1 MPTMKNPSSA
11 RLCASRPQ
19 TAIAATVALSLAFAC
34 GGSGGGAAT
43 TDDAGPEPPVGGG
56 GEGGGGPLG
65 GNAGENTGGQTG
77 GAGGGA
83 GGAGGAIAPLP
94 TEPQVVTFTVADDT
108 PTTPLGQIPFPSDLY
123 RDAEGRLDLR
133 GFPRPRSIAL
143 LETIVSEAETRTPG
157 FAPSGTMY
165 LNFGGTV
172 PTGRLPEDGAAS
184 LLPDSALQL
193 VNVDPASP
201 HRGERIPLQW
211 KVRETA
217 TDWLPANTLM
227 VRCVEGRAMRGGT
240 TYALVVTDA
249 AGLVDPAFA
258 GSLAAD
264 RPAGAA
270 AGRAWDAHAPL
281 RDYLADDPALAG
293 KVAGA
298 AVFTTQ
304 DPADELFRLYEHV
317 KALPAPELVS
327 IESLGI
333 QQINK
338 FELFDGVYRAPRFQ
352 EGNIPYQRPGEGALH
367 VDAAGEFEATGM
379 EDIRFSLSVP
389 NKDAPETGWPVV
401 MYGHGTGGDFHSYI
415 GEKIANILTRNDVA
429 VIAIDQ
435 IHHGTRDNG
444 VCAGQAD
451 PQTCVELL
459 FFNFFVPAAG
469 RDNVR
474 QSAIDYVSLHKFV
487 QTLRINPNQSRAGNI
502 VALDPTRIAYMGHSQ
517 GGLNGALY
525 MAIERDIRGGML
537 SGAGAGLDMS
547 VELKK
552 APVDLALPFAAV
564 LGLKPDDPLER
575 WHPTMM
581 LVETFVA
588 PGDPVNY
595 APYWFARP
603 RDGYDPKSVFLTI
616 GLNDLY
622 TPPETNFAL
631 TAAGEVP
638 VLEPIEA
645 AIEGVQLL
653 ELPEAIAPVTG
664 NVAGGRASAGLAQ
677 YADQGHFVI
686 FDLPSAQQRYAKF
699 LQSVLYDDLPTVF

>member
-1 MPTMKNPSSA
+1 
-11 RLCASRPQ
+11 
-19 TAIAATVALSLAFAC
+19 
-34 GGSGGGAAT
+34 
-43 TDDAGPEPPVGGG
+43 
-56 GEGGGGPLG
+56 
-65 GNAGENTGGQTG
+65 
-77 GAGGGA
+77 
-83 GGAGGAIAPLP
+83 
-94 TEPQVVTFTVADDT
+94 
-108 PTTPLGQIPFPSDLY
+108 
-123 RDAEGRLDLR
+123 
-133 GFPRPRSIAL
+133 
-143 LETIVSEAETRTPG
+143 
-157 FAPSGTMY
+157 
-165 LNFGGTV
+165 
-172 PTGRLPEDGAAS
+172 
-184 LLPDSALQL
+184 
-193 VNVDPASP
+193 
-201 HRGERIPLQW
+201 
-211 KVRETA
+211 
-217 TDWLPANTLM
+217 
-227 VRCVEGRAMRGGT
+227 
-240 TYALVVTDA
+240 
-249 AGLVDPAFA
+249 
-258 GSLAAD
+258 
-264 RPAGAA
+264 
-270 AGRAWDAHAPL
+270 
-281 RDYLADDPALAG
+281 
-293 KVAGA
+293 
-298 AVFTTQ
+298 
-304 DPADELFRLYEHV
+304 
-317 KALPAPELVS
+317 VS

-338 FELFDGVYRAPRFQ
+338 FELFDGIYRAPRFQ
-352 EGNIPYQRPGEGALH
+352 EGEIPYQRPGEGALH
-367 VDAAGEFEATGM
+367 VNAAGEYEATGV
-379 EDIRFSLSVP
+379 EEIRFSLSVP

-415 GEKIANILTRNDVA
+415 GEKIANILTRNDMA
-429 VIAIDQ
+429 VISIDQ

-474 QSAIDYVSLHKFV
+474 QSAIDYVNLHKLV

-525 MAIERDIRGGML
+525 LAIERDIRGGML

-603 RDGYDPKSVFLTI
+603 REGYEPKSVFLTI
-616 GLNDLY
+616 GLNDQY

-631 TAAGEVP
+631 TSAGEVP

-645 AIEGVQLL
+645 PIEGVQLL

-677 YADQGHFVI
+677 YADEGHFVI

-699 LQSVLYDDLPTVF
+699 LQSVLYDALPTVF

>member
-1 MPTMKNPSSA
+1 MKHTPPSA
-11 RLCASRPQ
+11 RLRACRPSN
-19 TAIAATVALSLAFAC
+19 TLAAAVGLSLVFAC
-34 GGSGGGAAT
+34 GGGGGDAAT
-43 TDDAGPEPPVGGG
+43 TDDAGAGGQPAGGTGGAPEGGSGGAPGGGSGGG
-56 GEGGGGPLG
+56 GESV
-65 GNAGENTGGQTG
+65 
-77 GAGGGA
+77 GGA
-83 GGAGGAIAPLP
+83 GGAGGEVVPLP

-133 GFPRPRSIAL
+133 GVPRPRSNAL
-143 LETIVSEAETRTPG
+143 HETIVSEAETRTPG

-249 AGLVDPAFA
+249 AGLADPAFA

-352 EGNIPYQRPGEGALH
+352 EGDIPYQRPGEGALH
-367 VDAAGEFEATGM
+367 VNAAGEFEATGM

-653 ELPEAIAPVTG
+653 ELPEAIAPVKG
-664 NVAGGRASAGLAQ
+664 NVANGRASAGLAQ
-677 YADQGHFVI
+677 YADEGHFVI